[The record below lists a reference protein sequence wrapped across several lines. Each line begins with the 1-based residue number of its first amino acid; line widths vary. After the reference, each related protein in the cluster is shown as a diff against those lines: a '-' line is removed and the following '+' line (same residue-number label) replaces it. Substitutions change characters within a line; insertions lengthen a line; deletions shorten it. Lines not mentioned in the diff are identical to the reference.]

1 MFHDAVIT
9 MKGLILD
16 TKIRSGQ
23 AVPKFTRM
31 KIGDGVY
38 DGTEEISESE
48 SLKSLRQEFG
58 FSSIEIVDN
67 KTVRLRAISDNEG
80 ITDGYYISELGVFAE
95 DPDEGEILYSI
106 AIGVENKMDYQPS
119 EAELPGATC
128 TFDTYTSVSNI
139 ETATIMVDLGAAAS
153 AKDLD
158 DVMHPEFEDYSEE
171 EAEVP
176 DTSTAIGGIQSKK
189 SIFDV
194 FSFMKAAILGLNRDK
209 VDASGGDIANT
220 TVSEFSKET
229 GEFPDLNPGEAPK
242 TLWGKMKK
250 FVEDFRAW
258 YTGVCLIGHIVN
270 NCTSGATNLPLSAL
284 QGKVLM
290 DLYTKLNSDLSTAI
304 NGVIT
309 LQSGTYTPISNWY
322 PEGFDV
328 NLIARV
334 ESGGVSIAGT
344 ITTKINFASGDYNL
358 FGLGDY
364 PHGRGAFNDHNIIS
378 TASLS
383 HAMIFPYKDDTRY
396 FLIRLFDGVGPGT
409 EFYVCGKALF
419 V

>member
-250 FVEDFRAW
+250 FVGDFRAW

-290 DLYTKLNSDLSTAI
+290 DLYTKLNSDLHTTQNNLVEPALVTNRI
-304 NGVIT
+304 VTTKPDNTDYDALLQTGWYDMYTYGVDATTVHAPKSGLGRILLRVDGVKIGNIWIT
-309 LQSGTYTPISNWY
+309 MQSAREWYGVAPISKTVWY
-322 PEGFDV
+322 RWV
-328 NLIARV
+328 YSV
-334 ESGGVSIAGT
+334 
-344 ITTKINFASGDYNL
+344 
-358 FGLGDY
+358 
-364 PHGRGAFNDHNIIS
+364 
-378 TASLS
+378 
-383 HAMIFPYKDDTRY
+383 
-396 FLIRLFDGVGPGT
+396 DGVFSWTPW
-409 EFYVCGKALF
+409 KDL
-419 V
+419 

>member
-290 DLYTKLNSDLSTAI
+290 DLYTKLNSDLHTTQNNLVEPALVTNRI
-304 NGVIT
+304 VTTKPDNTDYDALLQTGWYDMYTYGVDATTVHAPKSGLGRILLRVDGVKIGNIWIT
-309 LQSGTYTPISNWY
+309 MQSAREWYGVAPISKTVWY
-322 PEGFDV
+322 RWV
-328 NLIARV
+328 YSV
-334 ESGGVSIAGT
+334 
-344 ITTKINFASGDYNL
+344 
-358 FGLGDY
+358 
-364 PHGRGAFNDHNIIS
+364 
-378 TASLS
+378 
-383 HAMIFPYKDDTRY
+383 
-396 FLIRLFDGVGPGT
+396 DGVFSWTPW
-409 EFYVCGKALF
+409 KDL
-419 V
+419 

>member
-290 DLYTKLNSDLSTAI
+290 DLYTKLNSDLHTTQNNLVEPALVTNRI
-304 NGVIT
+304 VTTKPDNTDYDALLQTGWYDMYTYGVDATTVHAPKSGLGRILLRVDGVKIGNIWIT
-309 LQSGTYTPISNWY
+309 MQSAREWYGVAPISKTVWY
-322 PEGFDV
+322 RWV
-328 NLIARV
+328 
-334 ESGGVSIAGT
+334 
-344 ITTKINFASGDYNL
+344 
-358 FGLGDY
+358 
-364 PHGRGAFNDHNIIS
+364 
-378 TASLS
+378 
-383 HAMIFPYKDDTRY
+383 
-396 FLIRLFDGVGPGT
+396 
-409 EFYVCGKALF
+409 
-419 V
+419 

>member
-290 DLYTKLNSDLSTAI
+290 DLYTKLNSDLGTRFPSINEVRTSAELPNVTMI
-304 NGVIT
+304 YYNNQGQHEGHFRMNLTYNTFIDITVTENELWFGRTVNGVFMDT
-309 LQSGTYTPISNWY
+309 KVVAS
-322 PEGFDV
+322 FD
-328 NLIARV
+328 N
-334 ESGGVSIAGT
+334 
-344 ITTKINFASGDYNL
+344 KI
-358 FGLGDY
+358 
-364 PHGRGAFNDHNIIS
+364 
-378 TASLS
+378 
-383 HAMIFPYKDDTRY
+383 
-396 FLIRLFDGVGPGT
+396 
-409 EFYVCGKALF
+409 
-419 V
+419 

>member
-1 MFHDAVIT
+1 MADFEV
-9 MKGLILD
+9 K
-16 TKIRSGQ
+16 KK
-23 AVPKFTRM
+23 P
-31 KIGDGVY
+31 
-38 DGTEEISESE
+38 E
-48 SLKSLRQEFG
+48 
-58 FSSIEIVDN
+58 FSSTARKLETTDRAHADLFNDLYQKMFDN
-67 KTVRLRAISDNEG
+67 DNYLKQNVESKAEK
-80 ITDGYYISELGVFAE
+80 DG
-95 DPDEGEILYSI
+95 
-106 AIGVENKMDYQPS
+106 
-119 EAELPGATC
+119 
-128 TFDTYTSVSNI
+128 
-139 ETATIMVDLGAAAS
+139 
-153 AKDLD
+153 
-158 DVMHPEFEDYSEE
+158 
-171 EAEVP
+171 
-176 DTSTAIGGIQSKK
+176 
-189 SIFDV
+189 
-194 FSFMKAAILGLNRDK
+194 
-209 VDASGGDIANT
+209 
-220 TVSEFSKET
+220 
-229 GEFPDLNPGEAPK
+229 GEASK

-250 FVEDFRAW
+250 FVEDFKAW
-258 YTGVCLIGHIVN
+258 CTGVCLIGHIVN
-270 NCTSGATNLPLSAL
+270 NCTSTANNLPLAAA
-284 QGKVLM
+284 QGKALM
-290 DLYTKLNSDLSTAI
+290 DLYTQLYSDLSTAI

-378 TASLS
+378 AASLS

>member
-290 DLYTKLNSDLSTAI
+290 DLYTKLNSDLQTAKSDVGTLDQKLSSYFPVKQKLQLDFTEHSYGYI
-304 NGVIT
+304 NKNATYVEDYGIDIVDHNF
-309 LQSGTYTPISNWY
+309 QSG
-322 PEGFDV
+322 
-328 NLIARV
+328 
-334 ESGGVSIAGT
+334 
-344 ITTKINFASGDYNL
+344 ITTTL
-358 FGLGDY
+358 
-364 PHGRGAFNDHNIIS
+364 RIS
-378 TASLS
+378 DGKLRVIKRSADGTES
-383 HAMIFPYKDDTRY
+383 YKD
-396 FLIRLFDGVGPGT
+396 IINI
-409 EFYVCGKALF
+409 
-419 V
+419 

>member
-194 FSFMKAAILGLNRDK
+194 FSFMKAAILGLNRNK

-290 DLYTKLNSDLSTAI
+290 DLYTKLNSDLHTTQNNLVEPALVTNRI
-304 NGVIT
+304 VTTKPDNTDYDALLQTGWYDMYTYGVDATTVHAPKSGLGRILLRVDGVKIGNIWIT
-309 LQSGTYTPISNWY
+309 MQSAREWYGVAPISKTVWY
-322 PEGFDV
+322 RWV
-328 NLIARV
+328 YSV
-334 ESGGVSIAGT
+334 
-344 ITTKINFASGDYNL
+344 
-358 FGLGDY
+358 
-364 PHGRGAFNDHNIIS
+364 
-378 TASLS
+378 
-383 HAMIFPYKDDTRY
+383 
-396 FLIRLFDGVGPGT
+396 DGVFSWTPW
-409 EFYVCGKALF
+409 KDL
-419 V
+419 